1 MPNAN
6 AIGDSNDSHV
16 HRKGSKQG
24 SVPQGTIFAL
34 IVQWGLPLEHMNL
47 KRTSIRHFPAS
58 MSGKNQMWSMCLAS
72 QVEKPEALASEARMG
87 VDVQTDDL
95 IAKSRGSKGCWW
107 WERLFDHQESL
118 SPAVLNLALIGIHP
132 PVEGS
137 GKHVMGCDCMLLLFF
152 LFNHIFFMAMII
164 LTSIWSLVLLLLR
177 FWDGSHR
184 KVDEHLGCCCWF
196 LPYWWDKMICII
208 PVTWMGKSL
217 DPVMKSVSVML
228 SPRPHL
234 KRRNGDE
241 AMDYL

>member
-1 MPNAN
+1 MGSTPWAHESEKD
-6 AIGDSNDSHV
+6 IYTTLPRFHERQKPDVIHV
-16 HRKGSKQG
+16 PCVAGGKAR
-24 SVPQGTIFAL
+24 GTC
-34 IVQWGLPLEHMNL
+34 V
-47 KRTSIRHFPAS
+47 
-58 MSGKNQMWSMCLAS
+58 
-72 QVEKPEALASEARMG
+72 
-87 VDVQTDDL
+87 
-95 IAKSRGSKGCWW
+95 RGSNGCWCSD
-107 WERLFDHQESL
+107 RRFDHQESL
-118 SPAVLNLALIGIHP
+118 SPAVLSLALIGIHP